1 MIDKQI
7 RNLMAAQ
14 ITTLPIRLFL
24 FAAIT
29 ALALVLVV
37 QISDIPVISAQDQP
51 DSISGI
57 VTNRTDGG
65 KLPADLEVLLMSI
78 DLASNQII
86 EQETTTVD
94 EDGIFG
100 FSKLIS
106 GGGLS
111 YRVVVNHGSYTPSV
125 DMSTVENWQNVRMSI
140 YDETKS
146 LNDITIGSYVMM
158 IPTIDARSRQV
169 GVLTVINV
177 DNRGDQVWVPDLTD
191 PELTGLDLLRFNLP
205 EGFIDLSI
213 ESELPTGNVLE
224 IDTGFALT
232 NPIPPGEFAIL
243 ISYILEYEGDSFDFN
258 LKLPYGSDQV
268 RMLLPDD
275 GGSIDADGFDG
286 PEPVVVGDS
295 VFNQYQG
302 DTYAAG
308 IELGVSFS
316 DLPQPTILQAVSD
329 FFGGRT
335 YVIVI
340 IWIVGMTFLAIL
352 GYAMYS
358 TRKNSNPASEDDDEL
373 ANRDDIIAEIAA
385 LDKEYEADNIDE
397 DEYNHRRDE
406 LKQLAFELSDIADDP
421 TDESEQLDKSDTDS
435 DDNEDDTSNASDQNS
450 DPEETKPE
458 DSDK

>member
-1 MIDKQI
+1 
-7 RNLMAAQ
+7 
-14 ITTLPIRLFL
+14 
-24 FAAIT
+24 
-29 ALALVLVV
+29 
-37 QISDIPVISAQDQP
+37 
-51 DSISGI
+51 
-57 VTNRTDGG
+57 
-65 KLPADLEVLLMSI
+65 
-78 DLASNQII
+78 
-86 EQETTTVD
+86 
-94 EDGIFG
+94 
-100 FSKLIS
+100 
-106 GGGLS
+106 
-111 YRVVVNHGSYTPSV
+111 
-125 DMSTVENWQNVRMSI
+125 
-140 YDETKS
+140 
-146 LNDITIGSYVMM
+146 MM

-340 IWIVGMTFLAIL
+340 IWIVGITFLAIL